1 MAETQIT
8 NNEKL
13 SEILPMLR
21 EQYDFINST
30 SVKEYEDKLSK
41 VTNGVLNALE
51 GIIEDG
57 SLALDPEQL
66 VRAVQV
72 LTKSKADITESKRK
86 LIETLL
92 RGEVMIK
99 ALEQPKDNGKGADSV
114 LLEYLKNN
122 NLNTD
127 IDKTGT
133 NPATSIFETINQTNE
148 SE

>member
-41 VTNGVLNALE
+41 VTNGALNALE

-99 ALEQPKDNGKGADSV
+99 ALEPKKGDNTNNV
-114 LLEYLKNN
+114 LTEYLERQGINEKVNSGN
-122 NLNTD
+122 
-127 IDKTGT
+127 
-133 NPATSIFETINQTNE
+133 TSIFQQVNQLEDDTEN
-148 SE
+148 S

>member
-41 VTNGVLNALE
+41 VTNKALSSLE
-51 GIIEDG
+51 NIIDDG
-57 SLALDPEQL
+57 TLALDPEQL
-66 VRAVQV
+66 VAAVKV
-72 LTKSKADITESKRK
+72 LTKSKADITESKRR

-99 ALEQPKDNGKGADSV
+99 ALEPKKNDNTNNV
-114 LLEYLKNN
+114 LAEYLERQGISENVN
-122 NLNTD
+122 SGN
-127 IDKTGT
+127 
-133 NPATSIFETINQTNE
+133 TSIFQQVNQLEDDTEN
-148 SE
+148 S

>member
-21 EQYDFINST
+21 EQFDFINSA
-30 SVKEYEDKLSK
+30 SVKDYEEKLSK
-41 VTNGVLNALE
+41 TTDKALSE
-51 GIIEDG
+51 LSRIIEDG

-66 VRAVQV
+66 VAAVKV
-72 LTKSKADITESKRK
+72 LSKAKSDITENKRK

-99 ALEQPKDNGKGADSV
+99 ALEPKKDNNSNNV
-114 LLEYLKNN
+114 LAEYLEKQQ
-122 NLNTD
+122 LSGNTNGGS
-127 IDKTGT
+127 I
-133 NPATSIFETINQTNE
+133 SIFQQVSQLEEDNE
-148 SE
+148 ES

>member
-21 EQYDFINST
+21 EQFDFINSD
-30 SVKEYEDKLSK
+30 SVKKYEEKLSSTTDK
-41 VTNGVLNALE
+41 ALSE
-51 GIIEDG
+51 LSRIIEDG

-66 VRAVQV
+66 VAAVKV
-72 LTKSKADITESKRK
+72 LSKAKSDITENKRR

-99 ALEQPKDNGKGADSV
+99 ALEPNKEKGKGGDTNALMQYLEKQGVADRV
-114 LLEYLKNN
+114 MN
-122 NLNTD
+122 
-127 IDKTGT
+127 GT
-133 NPATSIFETINQTNE
+133 TSIFQQVNE
-148 SE
+148 LSKGE

>member
-41 VTNGVLNALE
+41 VTNGALNALE

-99 ALEQPKDNGKGADSV
+99 ALEPKKNDNTNNV
-114 LLEYLKNN
+114 LAEYLERQGISENVNSGK
-122 NLNTD
+122 
-127 IDKTGT
+127 
-133 NPATSIFETINQTNE
+133 TSIFQQVNQLEDDTEN
-148 SE
+148 S